1 MLTQKNNQGIIVFF
15 DEEDKMN
22 EKTPVPIPHQV
33 ERMIADLLNK
43 RDSVHL
49 RGNYRLRLDAL
60 RNIISQAIKEYDT
73 EVLLTDA
80 SKPKRRK

>member
-1 MLTQKNNQGIIVFF
+1 
-15 DEEDKMN
+15 
-22 EKTPVPIPHQV
+22 
-33 ERMIADLLNK
+33 MIADLLNK

>member
-1 MLTQKNNQGIIVFF
+1 
-15 DEEDKMN
+15 MN

-33 ERMIADLLNK
+33 ERLIADLLNK
-43 RDSVHL
+43 KDSVHL

-60 RNIISQAIKEYDT
+60 RNIINQAIKEYDT

-80 SKPKRRK
+80 SKQKRRK

>member
-1 MLTQKNNQGIIVFF
+1 MN
-15 DEEDKMN
+15 DKS
-22 EKTPVPIPHQV
+22 PVPIPHQV
-33 ERMIADLLNK
+33 ERLIADLLNK

-60 RNIISQAIKEYDT
+60 RNVISQAIKEYDT

-80 SKPKRRK
+80 SKSKRRK